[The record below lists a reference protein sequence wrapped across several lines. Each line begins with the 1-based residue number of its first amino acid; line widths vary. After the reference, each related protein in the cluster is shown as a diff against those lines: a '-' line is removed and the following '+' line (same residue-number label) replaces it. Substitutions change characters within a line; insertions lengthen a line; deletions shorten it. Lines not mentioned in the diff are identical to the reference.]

1 MKNLLFILTFLF
13 VSTTAFGQKYFNNN
27 GGDNLWSNAS
37 NWSGGIPGA
46 NAKVIINKGN
56 PIVDVAATCKMI
68 QLANNANISAVTT
81 ITATGGNTLT
91 ITGNETN
98 DGTIILNTHFTK
110 TLKFDLPVVYS
121 GAVAK
126 NIRIY
131 NASAGGATSAKIIFG
146 SNSTFTYPDNKTM
159 KLNVNQDDKGT
170 KSVTFDGAINGG
182 QLIIEQKAI
191 VEFGAN
197 YDGSNQTG
205 GILMNGN
212 GSTLTVNTTSGTFLK
227 AGELITTAY
236 TSTGHSIIIAD
247 GAGDVFK
254 GNIQQ
259 KKYNLNFT
267 VNENQSAVGT
277 IKIGE

>member
-1 MKNLLFILTFLF
+1 
-13 VSTTAFGQKYFNNN
+13 
-27 GGDNLWSNAS
+27 
-37 NWSGGIPGA
+37 
-46 NAKVIINKGN
+46 
-56 PIVDVAATCKMI
+56 
-68 QLANNANISAVTT
+68 
-81 ITATGGNTLT
+81 
-91 ITGNETN
+91 
-98 DGTIILNTHFTK
+98 
-110 TLKFDLPVVYS
+110 
-121 GAVAK
+121 
-126 NIRIY
+126 
-131 NASAGGATSAKIIFG
+131 IIFG

-170 KSVTFDGAINGG
+170 KGVTFDGAISGG

-267 VNENQSAVGT
+267 VNENQSAIGT
-277 IKIGE
+277 IKIGEQNLNLVVGDDVTSVAFADSSSETWHNLGKLVITGAQDNEVSIGTNASGLTADQLGKTTLNGSAVQISANGEIA